1 MKTATIYAV
10 RTDTGPGYA
19 WLWRCTTDGTR
30 SAAAFEFYYDCVTD
44 ARKHGCAFE
53 PTPAHGVM
61 APGGGCYALDTP
73 R

>member
-10 RTDTGPGYA
+10 RTDTAPGYA